1 MVFSQP
7 LRAAIDG
14 AVKGIPSGRRGS
26 LTLGAS
32 KAGAE
37 VALGW
42 RIRDGVT
49 VGGYGVKAWRGGWDA
64 GVRGVWLW

>member
-1 MVFSQP
+1 MVFSQS
-7 LRAAIDG
+7 LRDAMAQAGRD
-14 AVKGIPSGRRGS
+14 IPAGKRGS
-26 LTLGAS
+26 LSLGAS

-42 RIRDGVT
+42 RVASGVT
-49 VGGYGVKAWRGGWDA
+49 VTGYGAKAWRGGWDA